1 MNLQFAPAQA
11 SSNAGTYDALFNA
24 MILFSTAIV
33 ILVGFLIV
41 YFSVRY
47 RAGSSV
53 TRKRVPELFRRE
65 LEIGWTAATAFAA
78 LFIFWWASTVALQQ
92 RAPPQGAMEVHVE
105 AKQWMWKTRQPNGVR
120 EINGLH
126 IPINQPVA
134 LYLNSQDVI
143 HSFYVPAFRLKQD
156 VMPGRTTITWFE
168 ATKPGTYR
176 LFCAEYCGTD
186 HAEMGRTIV
195 AMEPAEYA
203 RWLASRPE
211 GDTLVA
217 EGAALFTSAGCSGC
231 HAGASDVHAP
241 SLVGIFG
248 RDIPLDDGRVVE
260 ANEVYLRD
268 SIVLPARDVAAGY
281 KPIMPDFGRIL
292 EDAEVEALVAYIK
305 SLSDEG
311 AG

>member
-1 MNLQFAPAQA
+1 MNVQFAPAQA
-11 SSNAGTYDALFNA
+11 SLNAGTYDILFDA
-24 MILFSTAIV
+24 MILFSSAIV

-41 YFSVRY
+41 FFSVRY
-47 RAGSSV
+47 RAGSPV
-53 TRKRVPELFRRE
+53 TRKQVPQLLRRE

-78 LFIFWWASTVALQQ
+78 LFIFWWASTVALHQS
-92 RAPPQGAMEVHVE
+92 APPQGAMEVHVE

-120 EINGLH
+120 EINALH
-126 IPINQPVA
+126 IPIDQPVV

-156 VMPGRTTITWFE
+156 VVPGRTTITWFE
-168 ATKPGTYR
+168 ATKAGTYR
-176 LFCAEYCGTD
+176 LLCAEYCGTD
-186 HAEMGRTIV
+186 HAEMGGWIE
-195 AMEPAEYA
+195 AMEPADYA
-203 RWLASRPE
+203 RWLESRPE

-231 HAGASDVHAP
+231 HAGSAAVHAP
-241 SLVGIFG
+241 LLGGIFG
-248 RDIPLDDGRVVE
+248 RDIPLADGRVVE
-260 ANEVYLRD
+260 ADEVYLRD

-281 KPIMPDFGRIL
+281 KPIMPDFGRL
-292 EDAEVEALVAYIK
+292 LDDAEVEALVAYIK